1 MKSMKSDTVTFVK
14 SIIDIG
20 TSKAPIEDRK
30 AIQIINVLG
39 IVTGLMVYI
48 IGFFFYSILPDK
60 LLFYGVLIE
69 GSSFIALVVLNY
81 FGKSRLSKYGVLGI
95 HCFGAV
101 YFGALL
107 GMVLPTMLIAAFL
120 FVFLVGGT
128 TLIFRN
134 DVNKWCSIGIVAMVM
149 FVTELNNYYGVI
161 KPLPLGNHHNYY
173 LFRWLSNAGILVLML
188 GVIWLLARAIE
199 GYDKARRKFL
209 ADTTHELG
217 NALNPISQSIQR
229 LERYIKQLD
238 SPEDMAIFDQ
248 YIRRAKPAMS
258 YAKLM
263 IDSVISLAK
272 IENGIYELN
281 SKPFLVLPWV
291 GSVIDMLSPNAEEK
305 GQIIHLKY
313 RDLRP
318 IISTDRLMLTQI
330 LGNLISNAS
339 KYGAD
344 NTIITI
350 TLSNVEGWGFKMAVH
365 NFGYIPSEVRSNLF
379 ERYVTSKGAC
389 ETGSGTEGNG
399 IGLDIVRTVVGRLG
413 GEIEVVST
421 AENGTTF
428 YVTILNVVDQR
439 QDLLVTMDDEK
450 PVTHS
455 FNDKTILV
463 IDDNLDTYNSVRV
476 LTQGC
481 KLYKAID
488 GEAGLAKAQELV
500 PDLILMDKTM
510 EKMNGME
517 VLKHIKNDSKLK
529 SIPVV
534 VVTGS
539 VYEKDEFLSAGCKD
553 FLSKPLDH
561 KQLESILLE
570 NLK

>member
-1 MKSMKSDTVTFVK
+1 MKSMRIDIVTFVK

-20 TSKAPIEDRK
+20 TSRAPVEDRK

-39 IVTGLMVYI
+39 IVTGLMVYAV
-48 IGFFFYSILPDK
+48 GFIFYSILPNR
-60 LLFYGVLIE
+60 LLLYGVLFE

-81 FGKSRLSKYGVLGI
+81 FGKSQISKYAVLGI

-107 GMVLPTMLIAAFL
+107 GMVLPTMLVAAFL

-134 DVNKWCSIGIVAMVM
+134 SLNKWCSIGVVAIVMCI
-149 FVTELNNYYGVI
+149 TELNNYYDVI

-173 LFRWLSNAGILVLML
+173 IFRWLSNAGILALML
-188 GVIWLLARAIE
+188 GVIWLLARAVE

-209 ADTTHELG
+209 ADTTHEIG

-238 SPEDMAIFDQ
+238 SPEHMAIFEQ
-248 YIRRAKPAMS
+248 YIKRAKPAMS

-272 IENGIYELN
+272 IENGIYELEC
-281 SKPFLVLPWV
+281 KPFLVLPWV

-305 GQIIHLKY
+305 GQIIRLKY
-313 RDLRP
+313 HDLRP
-318 IISTDRLMLTQI
+318 IINADRLMLTQI

-339 KYGAD
+339 KYGAN
-344 NTIITI
+344 NTAITV
-350 TLSNVEGWGFKMAVH
+350 TLSNIDRWGLKIAVH
-365 NFGYIPSEVRSNLF
+365 NLGYIPPEVRVNLF
-379 ERYVTSKGAC
+379 ERYVTTKGGY
-389 ETGSGTEGNG
+389 ERGSGTEGNG
-399 IGLDIVRTVVGRLG
+399 IGLDIVRTAVGRLG
-413 GEIEVVST
+413 GKIEVAST
-421 AENGTTF
+421 MENGTTF
-428 YVTILNVVDQR
+428 SVQIFDVVDQR
-439 QDLLVTMDDEK
+439 QELLVTLDDEK

-455 FNDKTILV
+455 FDDKTILI
-463 IDDNLDTYNSVRV
+463 IDDNLDTYNSVRI
-476 LTQGC
+476 LTRGC

-500 PDLILMDKTM
+500 PDLILIDKTM
-510 EKMNGME
+510 EKMDGME
-517 VLKHIKNDSKLK
+517 VLQHIKNDSKLK

-539 VYEKDEFLSAGCKD
+539 VYEKDKFLSAGCKD

-561 KQLESILLE
+561 KQLELILLK

>member
-1 MKSMKSDTVTFVK
+1 MKSDTVTFVQ

-20 TSKAPIEDRK
+20 TSKAPVEDRK

-39 IVTGLMVYI
+39 IVTGLMVYV
-48 IGFFFYSILPDK
+48 IGFFFYSILRDK

-69 GSSFIALVVLNY
+69 GSSFMALVVLNY
-81 FGKSRLSKYGVLGI
+81 FGKSRISKYAVLGI
-95 HCFGAV
+95 HCLGAV

-134 DVNKWCSIGIVAMVM
+134 DVNKWRAIGVVALVM
-149 FVTELNNYYGVI
+149 FVTELNNYYGII

-248 YIRRAKPAMS
+248 YIKRAKPAMG

-272 IENGIYELN
+272 IENGVYEPEN
-281 SKPFLVLPWV
+281 KPFLVLPWV

-313 RDLRP
+313 CDLRP
-318 IISTDRLMLTQI
+318 IINADRLMLTQI

-339 KYGAD
+339 KYGAN
-344 NTIITI
+344 NTAITI
-350 TLSNVEGWGFKMAVH
+350 TLSNVEEWGFKMAVH
-365 NFGYIPSEVRSNLF
+365 NWGYIPSDVRTRLF
-379 ERYVTSKGAC
+379 ERYVTTKGAY
-389 ETGSGTEGNG
+389 ERGSGTEGNG
-399 IGLDIVRTVVGRLG
+399 IGLDIVRTAVGRLG
-413 GEIEVVST
+413 GKIEVTSN
-421 AENGTTF
+421 AESGTTF
-428 YVTILNVVDQR
+428 YVTILNIVDQR
-439 QDLLVTMDDEK
+439 QDPVITLDDKK

-455 FNDKTILV
+455 FDDKTILV
-463 IDDNLDTYNSVRV
+463 IDDNLDTYNSVRI
-476 LTQGC
+476 LTRGC

-488 GEAGLAKAQELV
+488 GEAGLAKAQELI

-510 EKMNGME
+510 EKMDGME
-517 VLKHIKNDSKLK
+517 VLKHIKNDNKLK
-529 SIPVV
+529 EIPVV

-539 VYEKDEFLSAGCKD
+539 VYEKDKFLSAGCKD